1 MSETETEGLNKLDV
15 DRAQSMAD
23 EGGASGAVVESED
36 APVRRGR
43 LGSRTALL
51 FAATAAAGAGL
62 MLICRRSR
70 Y

>member
-1 MSETETEGLNKLDV
+1 MAEIDTEGLNKLDV

-36 APVRRGR
+36 GPSRRRGWN
-43 LGSRTALL
+43 RTSLL
-51 FAATAAAGAGL
+51 FAAAAAAGAGL
-62 MLICRRSR
+62 VLICRRR